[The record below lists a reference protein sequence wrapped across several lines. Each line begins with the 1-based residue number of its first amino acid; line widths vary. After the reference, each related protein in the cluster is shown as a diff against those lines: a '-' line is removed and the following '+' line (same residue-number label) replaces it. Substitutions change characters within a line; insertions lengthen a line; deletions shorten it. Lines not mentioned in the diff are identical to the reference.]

1 MGKIWRHGERMIS
14 DLETIRRSFDG
25 RKILEERV
33 DAAFSHMRGLGFD
46 GMIYDYTPLSAR
58 CGSRIPIPSVF
69 AQRNLGD
76 EMWTRWSG
84 DEYVRIDPVQM
95 VAMST
100 SAPFLWS
107 YDPEVD
113 SVIRPFLSPDSAP
126 VITYLTEREV
136 FSGVTIPIHLPS
148 GGFATLTGV
157 TIGRGRS
164 RHRGATQV
172 VADLGL
178 IAHLFNQSAIELIGV
193 DEAAIG
199 LTPRETE
206 CLSLAA
212 EGNSAKEIAR
222 IIDRS
227 IPTVIMHLNAAMRKL
242 GARNRTHAVTI
253 ASRRR
258 LI

>member
-1 MGKIWRHGERMIS
+1 MIN

-25 RKILEERV
+25 PEGLEERV
-33 DAAFSHMRGLGFD
+33 DAAFRHMRALGFD

-95 VAMST
+95 VAMTT
-100 SAPFLWS
+100 SVPFLWS
-107 YDPEVD
+107 YDAEVD
-113 SVIRPFLSPDSAP
+113 SVIRPFLSPNSAP
-126 VITYLTEREV
+126 VISYLTARKV
-136 FSGVTIPIHLPS
+136 FSGVTVPIHLPS

-157 TIGRGRS
+157 TIGRGRARRS
-164 RHRGATQV
+164 GAARV

-178 IAHLFNQSAIELIGV
+178 IAHLFNQSAIELIGE
-193 DEAAIG
+193 DATAFG

-206 CLSLAA
+206 CLSLAS

-227 IPTVIMHLNAAMRKL
+227 VPTVILHLNAAMRKL

>member
-1 MGKIWRHGERMIS
+1 MKG
-14 DLETIRRSFDG
+14 DLETIRRSFDSP
-25 RKILEERV
+25 KILEERV
-33 DAAFSHMRGLGFD
+33 DAAFAHLRDLGFD
-46 GMIYDYTPLSAR
+46 GMIYDYTPLAAR
-58 CGSRIPIPSVF
+58 CGNRIPIPSVF

-84 DEYVRIDPVQM
+84 DEYIRIDPVQM
-95 VAMST
+95 VALST

-107 YDPEVD
+107 YEPEID
-113 SVIRPFLSPDSAP
+113 SVIRPLLTPDIAP
-126 VITYLTEREV
+126 VVTYLAERQV
-136 FSGVTIPIHLPS
+136 FSGVTVPIHLPS

-157 TIGRGRS
+157 TMGRGRG
-164 RHRGATQV
+164 RRCGGARV

-178 IAHLFNQSAIELIGV
+178 IAHLFNQSAIELIGE
-193 DEAAIG
+193 EALKTG
-199 LTPRETE
+199 LTPREME
-206 CLSLAA
+206 CLALAS

-227 IPTVIMHLNAAMRKL
+227 IPTVILHLNAAMRKL

>member
-1 MGKIWRHGERMIS
+1 MIG

-25 RKILEERV
+25 PKILEERV
-33 DAAFSHMRGLGFD
+33 DAAFWYMRGLGFD
-46 GMIYDYTPLSAR
+46 GMVYDYTPLSAR
-58 CGSRIPIPSVF
+58 CGNRIPIPSVF

-84 DEYVRIDPVQM
+84 DEYIRIDPVQM
-95 VAMST
+95 VALST

-107 YDPEVD
+107 YDPDID
-113 SVIRPFLSPDSAP
+113 SVIRPLLTPDIAP
-126 VITYLTEREV
+126 VITYLTDRKV
-136 FSGVTIPIHLPS
+136 FSGVTVPIHLPS

-157 TIGRGRS
+157 TIGRSRRS
-164 RHRGATQV
+164 AAARV

-178 IAHLFNQSAIELIGV
+178 IAHLFNQSAIELIGD
-193 DEAAIG
+193 DEMAAS

-206 CLSLAA
+206 CLGLAA

-242 GARNRTHAVTI
+242 GARNRSHAVTI

>member
-1 MGKIWRHGERMIS
+1 MDS
-14 DLETIRRSFDG
+14 DLETIRRSFDKTKG
-25 RKILEERV
+25 LEERV
-33 DAAFSHMRGLGFD
+33 DTAFRHMRGMGFD
-46 GMIYDYTPLSAR
+46 GMIYDYTPLAAR
-58 CGSRIPIPSVF
+58 SDNRIPIPSVF

-84 DEYVRIDPVQM
+84 DEYIRMDPVQM
-95 VAMST
+95 VALST

-107 YDPEVD
+107 YDPDID
-113 SVIRPFLSPDSAP
+113 SVIRPLLTPEIAP
-126 VITYLTEREV
+126 VIAYLAERQV
-136 FSGVTIPIHLPS
+136 FSGVTVPIHLPS
-148 GGFATLTGV
+148 GDFATVTGV
-157 TIGRGRS
+157 TIGRGRARRSGAS
-164 RHRGATQV
+164 RV

-178 IAHLFNQSAIELIGV
+178 IAHLFNQSAVELIGE
-193 DEAAIG
+193 EALASV
-199 LTPRETE
+199 LTRRERE
-206 CLSLAA
+206 CLGLAA

-227 IPTVIMHLNAAMRKL
+227 MPTVIMHLNAAIRKL

>member
-1 MGKIWRHGERMIS
+1 MIS
-14 DLETIRRSFDG
+14 DLEAMRRSFDG
-25 RKILEERV
+25 PKILEERV

-58 CGSRIPIPSVF
+58 CGNRIPIPSIF

-84 DEYVRIDPVQM
+84 DEYIRIDPVQM
-95 VAMST
+95 VALST

-107 YDPEVD
+107 YDPDID
-113 SVIRPFLSPDSAP
+113 SVIRPLLGPDIAP
-126 VITYLTEREV
+126 VIAYLTERKV

-148 GGFATLTGV
+148 GSFATLTGV
-157 TIGRGRS
+157 TIGRGRCRRS
-164 RHRGATQV
+164 GAARV

-178 IAHLFNQSAIELIGV
+178 IAHLFNQSAIELIG
-193 DEAAIG
+193 DGEAATG

-206 CLSLAA
+206 CMGLAA

-227 IPTVIMHLNAAMRKL
+227 TPTVIMHLNAAMRKL

>member
-1 MGKIWRHGERMIS
+1 MIN

-25 RKILEERV
+25 PKVLEERV
-33 DAAFSHMRGLGFD
+33 DAAFRHMRALGFD

-58 CGSRIPIPSVF
+58 CGSRIPIPAVF

-95 VAMST
+95 VAMTT
-100 SAPFLWS
+100 SVPFLWS
-107 YDPEVD
+107 YDAEVD
-113 SVIRPFLSPDSAP
+113 SVIRPLLSPNSAP
-126 VITYLTEREV
+126 VISYLTARKV
-136 FSGVTIPIHLPS
+136 FSGVTVPIHLPS

-157 TIGRGRS
+157 TIGQGRTRRS
-164 RHRGATQV
+164 GTARV

-178 IAHLFNQSAIELIGV
+178 IAHLFNQSAIELIGE
-193 DEAAIG
+193 DATAFG

-206 CLSLAA
+206 CLGLAS

-227 IPTVIMHLNAAMRKL
+227 VPTVILHLNAAMRKL